1 MGLSWEVEKPPLTT
15 SLARLGW
22 YARRLE
28 TFFVARAGAG
38 EDWTDGLSRDLRAA
52 CSYQASKRETER
64 QTDRQ
69 TDRLGEGR
77 RAEGTGKFPTSETE
91 RAEAGA
97 TRCLGWDVQD
107 TTGQG
112 RAGGRRG

>member
-28 TFFVARAGAG
+28 TFFVVRAGAG

-69 TDRLGEGR
+69 TDRQ
-77 RAEGTGKFPTSETE
+77 T
-91 RAEAGA
+91 
-97 TRCLGWDVQD
+97 W
-107 TTGQG
+107 
-112 RAGGRRG
+112 GG